1 MRCRDVLC
9 HEDRKL
15 ENGACVP
22 SRKRV
27 PNATCFS
34 AFIRMTP
41 LSNSTFIF
49 EDDKT
54 IRGEIKHFLAK
65 KLSICDGIENDF
77 IIFYDANYFERVRY
91 FVVFIL
97 TFMDTGCYNYID
109 KFMSLHS
116 SNITVFDISDTPVDI
131 GLEAAVYNIKL
142 YNKQTTI
149 FIPVLSSMT
158 VTTLETTGGESFGN
172 PCYSKE
178 LNDINRL
185 FICPFIILSSDE
197 LAVEVKNDF
206 LFIADDETPNKTLK
220 TFSKWEYEIHGK
232 QIYICLEEF
241 MELYNLMYEHNFKR
255 LKHIGIS
262 DPDNLKHNLALVCV
276 SVSIA
281 CLFVTIT
288 TYVKHSSL
296 QSQPGI
302 NNVILC
308 IFLLLAQTMY
318 QFGAGQTS
326 LPEYICS
333 LIGAMCHFLWL
344 SVMFSMNTCCIQ
356 MFTIFRKQ
364 TKLSSKFG
372 TWQTMKHVLYVTCAS
387 CLFVFINMVV
397 SLVSSGGE
405 SIGYGGTICYL
416 SSNLMQII
424 TFVTP
429 SALTLVLNIIL
440 FTYVVYM
447 IKKVSSANL
456 LAKERNYLGVYARL
470 STLTGL
476 TWVFG
481 LCRLVF
487 ETEVLE
493 YLFIVFNAGQGVFIM
508 TAFVLNKRVLSLIF
522 RKSVFTSSETPID
535 MQTTRRETIN

>member
-9 HEDRKL
+9 HKDRKL
-15 ENGACVP
+15 ENGACVS
-22 SRKRV
+22 SRKIV
-27 PNATCFS
+27 HNGTCWS
-34 AFIRMTP
+34 AFIRITP
-41 LSNSTFIF
+41 LSNSTFMF
-49 EDDKT
+49 HNDKT
-54 IRGEIKHFLAK
+54 IKDQILRFLAK
-65 KLSICDGIENDF
+65 KLSICDGIENDL
-77 IIFYDANYFERVRY
+77 IIFTDANYFERVHY
-91 FVVFIL
+91 FVVFTL

-109 KFMSLHS
+109 TLMSLYS
-116 SNITVFDISDTPVDI
+116 SNITVFDTSDTPIDV
-131 GLEAAVYNIKL
+131 GLEGALYNITV
-142 YNKQTTI
+142 YNKQTI
-149 FIPVLSSMT
+149 LFVPVLSSST
-158 VTTLETTGGESFGN
+158 VTTLETTSDELFRN

-178 LNDINRL
+178 RTNINRL
-185 FICPFIILSSDE
+185 FICPFIILRTDE
-197 LAVEVKNDF
+197 LAMEVENEF
-206 LFIADDETPNKTLK
+206 LFIAHGETPNKTLK
-220 TFSKWEYEIHGK
+220 IFSKWEYEIHGN

-241 MELYNLMYEHNFKR
+241 MELYNLMYEHNLKR
-255 LKHIGIS
+255 LKHVSIS
-262 DPDNLKHNLALVCV
+262 DSDNLKHNLALVCV
-276 SVSIA
+276 SISIA

-288 TYVKHSSL
+288 TYVKHKSL
-296 QSQPGI
+296 HSQPGI
-302 NNVILC
+302 NNLILC
-308 IFLLLAQTMY
+308 IFLLLAQIMY

-326 LPEYICS
+326 LPDYICS

-364 TKLSSKFG
+364 TKLSSKFD
-372 TWQTMKHVLYVTCAS
+372 TWQTMKHVLYVTCS
-387 CLFVFINMVV
+387 SSLFVFINMVV
-397 SLVSSGGE
+397 SLVSSGGG
-405 SIGYGGTICYL
+405 SIGYGGKICYL

-424 TFVTP
+424 TFVAP

-481 LCRLVF
+481 LSRLVF

-493 YLFIVFNAGQGVFIM
+493 YLFIIFNACQGVLIM

-522 RKSVFTSSETPID
+522 RKSVFTSSEAPID
-535 MQTTRRETIN
+535 MQTTRRETVN